1 MPPSFSSFN
10 MDPDPFSTGPLSTSP
25 AVFSSTPAP
34 TLYQPTPPLHNID
47 LHSSSIIGS
56 ANPPLTRTEIATHL
70 YMLASA
76 YAFEEEFVRRD
87 EARIKSNGDLQDVFQ
102 DLKIRLE
109 DTFDVTN
116 EQHTTIRCV
125 AQDIIFQKNRT
136 SFCQLFVEV
145 MGALRRD
152 KVTLKMT
159 HIFDLPGREKR
170 LQSVVKKITSSVRN
184 AFRQDIRDS
193 ITGNET
199 KSLKNFH
206 VRCRRQ
212 V

>member
-1 MPPSFSSFN
+1 
-10 MDPDPFSTGPLSTSP
+10 
-25 AVFSSTPAP
+25 
-34 TLYQPTPPLHNID
+34 
-47 LHSSSIIGS
+47 
-56 ANPPLTRTEIATHL
+56 
-70 YMLASA
+70 
-76 YAFEEEFVRRD
+76 
-87 EARIKSNGDLQDVFQ
+87 
-102 DLKIRLE
+102 LE

-116 EQHTTIRCV
+116 EQRTTIRCV

-159 HIFDLPGREKR
+159 NIFDLPGREKR

-199 KSLKNFH
+199 KSLKTFTFGAAVKYKRGGPGENADPVLAIHNAILVCRSFH
-206 VRCRRQ
+206 YCIAE
-212 V
+212 